1 MLIDYKRG
9 QGSITFT
16 VKILDSSATTGA
28 GLTGLTFESA
38 GLIIAARADNEET
51 TTTYTQ
57 AAGHIQTIA
66 KLGEYAAP
74 DADNCR
80 FKQLDSTNHP
90 GVYEIQLADAR
101 FAVTSA
107 KSLLVSISGA
117 TNCAETDCVIPL
129 RDVDLYDSVR
139 AGLTALP
146 AAAADDPGGL
156 LAAVSLVNTTIATL
170 ASQTSFTLTAGST
183 DDDAYNDCAVIVTDA
198 STGVQ
203 KCEGLIEDYTGESK
217 TVTLYAD
224 PGVFDMGADDKIT
237 IKPSVGTM
245 LLAMEIDGETVETI
259 LKIGRAFAAGDV
271 VRSGNRYTYKDAEG
285 ESLFA
290 FTIDSSGR
298 TSA

>member
-1 MLIDYKRG
+1 MAIYKNKAS
-9 QGSITFT
+9 QKVSVFAY
-16 VKILDSSATTGA
+16 DSSDGTAKTG
-28 GLTGLTFESA
+28 
-38 GLIIAARADNEET
+38 
-51 TTTYTQ
+51 
-57 AAGHIQTIA
+57 
-66 KLGEYAAP
+66 
-74 DADNCR
+74 DADNISAQIS
-80 FKQLDSTNHP
+80 KSGAASAATNDVHPTELDAEDHK
-90 GVYEIQLADAR
+90 GVYIFDLLQAESNADLVIITAVSATENILLEPLMIYTQPEVRSANLTQILGAALTETTGWLAAG
-101 FAVTSA
+101 FKKFFNV
-107 KSLLVSISGA
+107 A
-117 TNCAETDCVIPL
+117 TPTGTIN
-129 RDVDLYDSVR
+129 S
-139 AGLTALP
+139 LP